1 MLERFTTSYLPLLA
15 VSNQDTKSSKSYGY
29 RANTLNNQIL
39 TLKYLTAMMT
49 LQNIKISTHPKL
61 IQQRIYRMDV

>member
-15 VSNQDTKSSKSYGY
+15 VSNQDDTKSSKSYGY

-61 IQQRIYRMDV
+61 I